1 MALDNSA
8 AIKTTLSEING
19 PKFSIVTKALSG
31 GTDESGKRRFRATA
45 SSTITDYAG
54 DEITLPA
61 LEKMA
66 QKFRQG
72 LTIFMDH
79 DFKHVDSAFGLTDDA
94 TIIQRGVDGKGV
106 PVWDLDI
113 SGVVNTP
120 NPRAV
125 QLADSIDGGFVKL
138 GASITAFV
146 REHARKKQG
155 GMLIS
160 DLDVFEASVV
170 GVPENQRSWAQKAA
184 LAIKSF
190 NFTPEDND
198 EEMTVAEDQ
207 EQTETVVS
215 KGDLSAAARNK
226 LPDSAFACPE
236 QHKYPIHDAAHVRAA
251 LSRIADPSNDQ
262 CGRDKI
268 IAAAKKMGIGEH
280 AAKSLDTDDA
290 LVKWAATEFPADRIT
305 VGEDGLEAIIIS
317 KDIDGEAAETHETH
331 DTIDAC
337 PTCGQSRETTG
348 CSDGYHAAET
358 STDAETA
365 EATPGVQESAQETPE
380 TTPTA
385 TTEADTPDLE
395 KAASVTTDDVAA
407 LVKQVGILVTEIDR
421 LRGVNATLLEQV
433 EVQKQLN
440 QTVSN
445 EVELAKQV
453 ISKVME
459 RPLQAKTAGFVKE
472 FTKAH
477 DLFDPEIA
485 EYLNKRGIQ

>member
-1 MALDNSA
+1 MTLDNSA

-31 GTDESGKRRFRATA
+31 GVDGEGKRRFRATA

-79 DFKHVDSAFGLTDDA
+79 DFKHVDSAFGLTDQA
-94 TIIQRGVDGKGV
+94 EILQRGVDGKGV
-106 PVWDLDI
+106 PIWDLDI

-198 EEMTVAEDQ
+198 EEMTVSKDQ
-207 EQTETVVS
+207 T
-215 KGDLSAAARNK
+215 
-226 LPDSAFACPE
+226 
-236 QHKYPIHDAAHVRAA
+236 
-251 LSRIADPSNDQ
+251 
-262 CGRDKI
+262 
-268 IAAAKKMGIGEH
+268 IGEDPEST
-280 AAKSLDTDDA
+280 AEGDTDE
-290 LVKWAATEFPADRIT
+290 ATASHTHTTE
-305 VGEDGLEAIIIS
+305 VEAT
-317 KDIDGEAAETHETH
+317 AETEITEKPVEAS
-331 DTIDAC
+331 TEAC

-348 CSDGYHAAET
+348 CTDGYHAAEA
-358 STDAETA
+358 STDAATA

-385 TTEADTPDLE
+385 TTEAETPDLE

-407 LVKQVGILVTEIDR
+407 LVKQVGVLVTEIDR
-421 LRGVNATLLEQV
+421 LRGVNATLVAQI

-440 QTVSN
+440 QAVSN

-459 RPLQAKTAGFVKE
+459 RPLQAKTAGFVAE

-477 DLFDPEIA
+477 ELFDPEIA
-485 EYLNKRGIQ
+485 EYLNKRGKIQ